1 MLGHGPSTPKG
12 PRCCLVRRRI
22 ITSTLVHAST
32 DKVYGADS
40 EAKAI
45 APESV
50 YGQTKAAGDIAVANA
65 PEHYILRRSESADS
79 RNIVDTLFQ
88 LLDSHAEYGVYAV
101 GD

>member
-1 MLGHGPSTPKG
+1 MDHQR
-12 PRCCLVRRRI
+12 PRARAVSRAAKDHHV
-22 ITSTLVHAST
+22 TLVHAST

-65 PEHYILRRSESADS
+65 PEHYILRSSWVIGEGHNFVKTMMGLSGRVARASWS
-79 RNIVDTLFQ
+79 
-88 LLDSHAEYGVYAV
+88 G
-101 GD
+101 

>member
-1 MLGHGPSTPKG
+1 MDHQR
-12 PRCCLVRRRI
+12 PRAAKDHHV
-22 ITSTLVHAST
+22 TLVHAST